1 MTIKVLSYHH
11 HHHHHHHHVQVYIR
25 LLCMGSETVIDLLTL
40 HSSIAPTTA
49 HEEGAA
55 TSTAHCA
62 CARRHAPRAHDD
74 VIFIFT
80 PRFYFSTA
88 ACEIKSGS
96 GLCIYIPQP
105 GLIKALI
112 LLVNTFRSI
121 VYKLYV

>member
-1 MTIKVLSYHH
+1 MTIKVLSY
-11 HHHHHHHHVQVYIR
+11 HHHHHHHVQVYIR

-49 HEEGAA
+49 HEEGRRQVLRTVPGAMRQERMM
-55 TSTAHCA
+55 TSFLFLLPDFIS
-62 CARRHAPRAHDD
+62 PRL
-74 VIFIFT
+74 
-80 PRFYFSTA
+80 A

-121 VYKLYV
+121 CAIALTS